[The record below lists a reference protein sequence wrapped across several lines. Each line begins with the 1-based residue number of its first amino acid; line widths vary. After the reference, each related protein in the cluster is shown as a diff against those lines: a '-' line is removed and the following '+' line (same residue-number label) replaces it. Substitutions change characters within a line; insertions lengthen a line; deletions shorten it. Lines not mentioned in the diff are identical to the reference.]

1 VILRRRIFLAFIV
14 LAPFGWFLF
23 WAVFHTVP
31 GQDWVVFHT
40 AAALFRAH
48 DFATL
53 ADPRAFTDAMNR
65 THVAW
70 FPKPI
75 SVLHPWV
82 YPPVTLM
89 LALVFGWLPYLASL
103 YAFLGLSIAAMASA
117 LWNWQDFWRGRLML
131 IGFVLLCP
139 ATAFAIGAGQLSFLI
154 AAAVLAGMSLLET
167 RPFLAGAVFSLLC
180 LKPQY
185 VPLIPVALLA
195 GRHFRAVA
203 GGLAGGIALVA
214 ASAAV
219 AGVQAWIDWVKLATG
234 ANPVLGKLIDVVR
247 VYDQSAHT
255 CLRVMGFSESVAGVG
270 QIIAI
275 ALAAGCI
282 LVAFARPRTSLR
294 QRTIVLLLALVV
306 GAPHIGDYDHVLLA
320 IAVMLILL
328 GQRRLVRGEAV
339 LAAAVWL
346 APMFNPPALIA
357 VLGSRVLTDASALT
371 CLLPIA
377 LMAIETSI
385 VDSGPVS
392 SLPNEREL
400 ASTCSPRQRD
410 RGLFNSPPGQ

>member
-1 VILRRRIFLAFIV
+1 MIAHRLVCVAFIA

-23 WAVFHTVP
+23 WAVFHNVP

-65 THVAW
+65 THAAW
-70 FPKPI
+70 FPQPI

-89 LALVFGWLPYLASL
+89 LALAFGWLPYLVSL
-103 YAFLGLSIAAMASA
+103 YAFLGLSIAAMAASLWRWQASA
-117 LWNWQDFWRGRLML
+117 RARMEL

-154 AAAVLAGMSLLET
+154 AAAVMTGMGLLET

-180 LKPQY
+180 FKPQF

-195 GRHFRAVA
+195 GRHVRAVA
-203 GGLAGGIALVA
+203 GGFAGGVALVA

-234 ANPVLGKLIDVVR
+234 ANPVLGKLIEVVR
-247 VYDQSAHT
+247 VYDQSVHT
-255 CLRVMGFSESVAGVG
+255 CLRILGFGDSVAGAG

-275 ALAAGCI
+275 SLAAGCI
-282 LVAFARPRTSLR
+282 VAAFARRSMPLR
-294 QRTIVLLLALVV
+294 QRTIILLLALVA
-306 GAPHIGDYDHVLLA
+306 GAPHVGDYDHVLLA

-328 GQRRLVRGEAV
+328 GRRRLVRGEAG

-346 APMFNPPALIA
+346 APMFNPPAMIE
-357 VLGSRVLTDASALT
+357 VLGSRALTDASALT
-371 CLLPIA
+371 CFLPIA
-377 LMAIETSI
+377 LMAVETFC
-385 VDSGPVS
+385 VDQG
-392 SLPNEREL
+392 REKE
-400 ASTCSPRQRD
+400 D
-410 RGLFNSPPGQ
+410 VLF